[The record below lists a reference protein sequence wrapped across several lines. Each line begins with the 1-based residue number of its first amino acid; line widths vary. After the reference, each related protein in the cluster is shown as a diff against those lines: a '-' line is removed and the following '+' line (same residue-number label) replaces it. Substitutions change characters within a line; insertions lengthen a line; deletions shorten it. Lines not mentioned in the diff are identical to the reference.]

1 MCVRVATVLPVPLS
15 VPKTPGDIWMQLNDT
30 KPLPHALVAVQLR
43 SAAHSITACER
54 GLVVCLTFV
63 MGVVCCIWFINN
75 TMHTGRVLWQTVGG
89 WVMQPTIFIQLTE
102 QKRQSTQ
109 IAGTRGWTSADRST
123 KATLTLTVPRSIF
136 KSSTKDL
143 TRPTLEIGIQRTC
156 QFKRQC
162 R

>member
-1 MCVRVATVLPVPLS
+1 MCARVATVLAVPPVPLS
-15 VPKTPGDIWMQLNDT
+15 VPKTPGDIWIPINDT

-43 SAAHSITACER
+43 LAAHSITACER
-54 GLVVCLTFV
+54 GLVLCMFNICWGICCLL
-63 MGVVCCIWFINN
+63 FINN

-89 WVMQPTIFIQLTE
+89 WVMQPTISIHLTE

-156 QFKRQC
+156 QF
-162 R
+162 